1 MQILII
7 FQKVFSIM
15 SCVKQSIHIIKS
27 FWFPHSWYFIYWILF
42 SFKFWG
48 YIELR
53 IRNTINS
60 RIEWIISRCIF
71 EWNFNFDYPIRNI
84 DCILPHTIRNC
95 LIISIFA
102 LLWPHGL
109 KHQPFIFLSFS
120 RRCLK
125 SKCINYSFK
134 FEAFI
139 YIVIP

>member
-1 MQILII
+1 M
-7 FQKVFSIM
+7 
-15 SCVKQSIHIIKS
+15 
-27 FWFPHSWYFIYWILF
+27 
-42 SFKFWG
+42 
-48 YIELR
+48 
-53 IRNTINS
+53 
-60 RIEWIISRCIF
+60 EWIITRCIF
-71 EWNFNFDYPIRNI
+71 EWNSNFDYLIHNI
-84 DCILPHTIRNC
+84 DCILPHTICNC

-139 YIVIP
+139 DISWNLNRKIYLEILQTKTSLWVAKTIFIYNINLCYIMFSQLQYFWVMAIQYEQKLKIY